1 MLNRLSNHI
10 DCLGMVKKKKKANM
24 VDVITVLNR
33 SDLFHRNISR
43 GSSMITELSGLKSTR
58 KKCCNKV
65 LQIRNI
71 HLSKDEFFETK

>member
-1 MLNRLSNHI
+1 
-10 DCLGMVKKKKKANM
+10 
-24 VDVITVLNR
+24 
-33 SDLFHRNISR
+33 
-43 GSSMITELSGLKSTR
+43 MITELSGLKSTR